1 MIKSSATETFGSATA
16 ARPGPTAHFWR
27 VYESAP
33 LAILLLRRRTMAIE
47 ILLGRGL
54 ALCFNPTAAWRVL
67 SRRGRALVVGA
78 YAGAGFLAT
87 LTILVFA
94 A

>member
-1 MIKSSATETFGSATA
+1 
-16 ARPGPTAHFWR
+16 
-27 VYESAP
+27 
-33 LAILLLRRRTMAIE
+33 MAIE

-67 SRRGRALVVGA
+67 SRRGRAFVVGA

-87 LTILVFA
+87 LAVLVFA
-94 A
+94 S